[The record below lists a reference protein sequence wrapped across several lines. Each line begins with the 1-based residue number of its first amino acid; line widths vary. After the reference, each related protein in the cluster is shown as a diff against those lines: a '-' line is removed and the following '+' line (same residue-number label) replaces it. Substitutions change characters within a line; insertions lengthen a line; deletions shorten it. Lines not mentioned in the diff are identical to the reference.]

1 MKIFSDY
8 FDVFPR
14 IVPADQV
21 SEIRIT
27 PRAAHAQLPPV
38 ENIDVQDEGA
48 IADFRRPDRVFFAFG
63 RVISGFVEPGKIF
76 RMAPA

>member
-27 PRAAHAQLPPV
+27 PRAAHGNA
-38 ENIDVQDEGA
+38 DECLRGRGA
-48 IADFRRPDRVFFAFG
+48 
-63 RVISGFVEPGKIF
+63 EP
-76 RMAPA
+76 

>member
-38 ENIDVQDEGA
+38 ENIEIRGGLTRRRHVPPPRGQPRGA
-48 IADFRRPDRVFFAFG
+48 P
-63 RVISGFVEPGKIF
+63 P
-76 RMAPA
+76 